1 MEILYVIVM
10 TVLMGNEAYEQKST
24 TPRSTQVNQCGLD
37 KSPIKVVYEG
47 EAKIETYPWLG
58 TLFYTSRE
66 KKYSTSVILVAQQI
80 VIGSAMD
87 IDRLPK
93 NDFRSRAR
101 VVLGH
106 NCTRPGIRIKD
117 YSYHPHFNKAS
128 YSSLALIQLETNFR
142 SNDLHPVCAPPKY
155 LEKPRFYT
163 LVLCDDCKNSK
174 VKIYEMTYVNSNQC
188 KEYYRK
194 AELDVKKIWPTDTIC
209 AKARTGKKCIWRN
222 GVMLLLR
229 QKNKWSL
236 IGIGVHGPGCGAPAR
251 FLDYAHHKGWVRN
264 NLLRI
269 GRPTV
274 TRYSRNEIILR
285 RTLSNV
291 QRFGPCDPEETKQ
304 ELFTDRTS
312 VQKYPTTKYQRASYN
327 FTVYANLEYSCVV
340 FRVFHF
346 YQRDVIRDLPYI
358 YLNRWCRASEPICY
372 SFQFLQIDFSVEIW
386 FRESVTYHVA
396 AYGKEVRLVDIKK
409 VTARVNQRKPLVEVV
424 MVEDATEKANTN
436 ETLKTT

>member
-163 LVLCDDCKNSK
+163 LVLSDDCKNSK

-194 AELDVKKIWPTDTIC
+194 AEVK
-209 AKARTGKKCIWRN
+209 
-222 GVMLLLR
+222 
-229 QKNKWSL
+229 
-236 IGIGVHGPGCGAPAR
+236 
-251 FLDYAHHKGWVRN
+251 
-264 NLLRI
+264 
-269 GRPTV
+269 
-274 TRYSRNEIILR
+274 
-285 RTLSNV
+285 TLSNV

-386 FRESVTYHVA
+386 FRESVTYHVS

-424 MVEDATEKANTN
+424 MVENATEKANTN